1 MFEGTGVALVT
12 PFKNGAV
19 DEDRLRELVEFHVK
33 KKTSV
38 LLPCGTTGE
47 SATLSHEEHR
57 KVIEVVVEQAKH
69 RIKVL
74 AGTGSNCTK
83 EAISLTKHAEGVGAD
98 GALVICPYYNKPTQN
113 GLYEHFRAIA
123 NAVDIPIVIYNIP
136 GRTGINMLPETVIKV
151 AKGCKNV
158 LGIKEASCSLDQCS
172 AISRALGDKFE
183 ILSGDDS
190 LTLPILSVGGIG
202 VISVVA
208 NIVPDDVGEMIE
220 AYNNGDIK
228 RAKEIHLKLFPLIKA
243 MFIETNPIPV
253 KTAMGLLGMCSPDLR
268 LPMTQM
274 QPQNVETLKK
284 ALRDYGLILEET

>member
-19 DEDRLRELVEFHVK
+19 NEDKLRELVEFHVK

-47 SATLSHEEHR
+47 SATLSHEEHQ

-83 EAISLTKHAEGVGAD
+83 EAISLTKHAKEVGAD

-123 NAVDIPIVIYNIP
+123 SAVDIPIVIYNIP
-136 GRTGINMLPETVIKV
+136 GRTGINMLPDTIIKV
-151 AKGCKNV
+151 AKECPNV
-158 LGIKEASCSLDQCS
+158 MGIKEASGSLDQSS

-190 LTLPILSVGGIG
+190 LTLPVLSVGGVG

-208 NIVPDDVGEMIE
+208 NFVPDDVGEMID
-220 AYNNGDIK
+220 AYNNGDVK

-268 LPMTQM
+268 LPMTPM
-274 QPQNVETLKK
+274 QPQNVEKLKK
-284 ALRDYGLILEET
+284 ALSDYGLI

>member
-12 PFKNGAV
+12 PFRNGAV
-19 DEDRLRELVEFHVK
+19 DEDKLRELVEFHVK

-47 SATLSHEEHR
+47 SATLSHEEHQ
-57 KVIEVVVEQAKH
+57 KVIEIVVEQAK
-69 RIKVL
+69 RRVRVL

-83 EAISLTKHAEGVGAD
+83 EAISLTKHAKEVGAD
-98 GALVICPYYNKPTQN
+98 GALIICPYYNKPTQN

-123 NAVDIPIVIYNIP
+123 SAVDIPIVIYNIP
-136 GRTGINMLPETVIKV
+136 GRTGINMLPDTVTRV
-151 AKGCKNV
+151 AKECKNV
-158 LGIKEASCSLDQCS
+158 VGIKEASGSLDQCS

-190 LTLPILSVGGIG
+190 LTLPILSVGGVG

-208 NIVPDDVGEMIE
+208 NIVPDDVGEMID
-220 AYNNGDIK
+220 AYNNGSRE

-253 KTAMGLLGMCSPDLR
+253 KTAMGLLGTCSPDLR
-268 LPMTQM
+268 LPMVPM
-274 QPQNVETLKK
+274 QPQNVEKLKK
-284 ALRDYGLILEET
+284 ALSDYGLI

>member
-12 PFKNGAV
+12 PFKNGSV
-19 DEDRLRELVEFHVK
+19 DEDKLKELVEFHVK

-47 SATLSHEEHR
+47 SATLSHEEHQ
-57 KVIEVVVEQAKH
+57 KVIEVVVEQAKR

-83 EAISLTKHAEGVGAD
+83 EAISLTKHAKEVGAD

-136 GRTGINMLPETVIKV
+136 GRTGINMLPDTVIKV
-151 AKGCKNV
+151 AKECKNV
-158 LGIKEASCSLDQCS
+158 VGIKEASGSLDQCS

-183 ILSGDDS
+183 VLSGDDS
-190 LTLPILSVGGIG
+190 LTLPILSVGGVG

-208 NIVPDDVGEMIE
+208 NIVPDDVGEMID

-268 LPMTQM
+268 LPMVPM
-274 QPQNVETLKK
+274 QPENKER
-284 ALRDYGLILEET
+284 LRQVLADYGLFK

>member
-19 DEDRLRELVEFHVK
+19 DEDKLRELVEFHVK

-47 SATLSHEEHR
+47 SATLSHEEHQ

-69 RIKVL
+69 RVKVL

-83 EAISLTKHAEGVGAD
+83 EAVSLTKHAKEVGAD

-136 GRTGINMLPETVIKV
+136 GRTGINMLPDTIIKV
-151 AKGCKNV
+151 AKECKNV
-158 LGIKEASCSLDQCS
+158 VGIKEASGSLDQSS

-190 LTLPILSVGGIG
+190 LTLPILSVGGAG

-208 NIVPDDVGEMIE
+208 NIVPDDVGEMID
-220 AYNNGDIK
+220 AYNNGDVK

-253 KTAMGLLGMCSPDLR
+253 KTAMGLLGMCSSYLR
-268 LPMTQM
+268 LPMSSM
-274 QPQNVETLKK
+274 LPQNVEKLKK
-284 ALRDYGLILEET
+284 ALREYGLLK